1 MRGSE
6 PGRTLSDAPN
16 GIQPS
21 EQTRS
26 RIRPGGRSERVRDAV
41 LRACLDL
48 LVEGVVELP
57 VSEVAERSGVNRG
70 TVYRWWP
77 TPTDLLI
84 DATAFHW
91 NQRLDPPDTGSWEGD
106 VRAVVVLIGALMEEP
121 VERAI
126 IAAVTTGRYPAFSD
140 LVVDV
145 WNQNLPEW
153 WGMVERGIGRGEV
166 RPDVDPDCVV
176 SLMMSPLISRSLFGV
191 SRTSPQ
197 QLEHLIDLVCRATE
211 AQH

>member
-1 MRGSE
+1 
-6 PGRTLSDAPN
+6 
-16 GIQPS
+16 
-21 EQTRS
+21 
-26 RIRPGGRSERVRDAV
+26 VREAV

-84 DATAFHW
+84 DATVFHW
-91 NQRLDPPDTGSWEGD
+91 DQRLDPPDTGSWLGD
-106 VRAVVVLIGALMEEP
+106 VRAVMELTAALVEEP

-126 IAAVTTGRYPAFSD
+126 IAAVTTGRYPAFRD

-145 WNQNLPEW
+145 WNKSLPEW
-153 WGMVERGIGRGEV
+153 YGMVQRGIGRGEV
-166 RPDVDPDCVV
+166 RPEVDHESVV
-176 SLMMSPLISRSLFGV
+176 SLMMSPLISRSLFGD
-191 SRTSPQ
+191 SRTSPE
-197 QLEHLIDLVCRATE
+197 QLEHLIDLVWRATRAE
-211 AQH
+211 H

>member
-1 MRGSE
+1 
-6 PGRTLSDAPN
+6 
-16 GIQPS
+16 
-21 EQTRS
+21 
-26 RIRPGGRSERVRDAV
+26 VRESV
-41 LRACLDL
+41 LRACLEL

-57 VSEVAERSGVNRG
+57 VSDVAERSGVNRG

-91 NQRLDPPDTGSWEGD
+91 NQHLDPPDTGSWEGD
-106 VRAVVVLIGALMEEP
+106 VRAVMALTAALVEEP

-126 IAAVTTGRYPAFSD
+126 ISAVTTGRYPAFRD

-145 WNQNLPEW
+145 WNQSLPAW
-153 WGMVERGIGRGEV
+153 YGMVERGIGRGEV
-166 RPDVDPDCVV
+166 RPEVDPDTVV

-191 SRTSPQ
+191 SRTSPE
-197 QLEHLIDLVCRATE
+197 QLENLIDLVCRATE
-211 AQH
+211 RNH